1 MRGFGCQLF
10 IPGEGQLD
18 FACLPMP
25 QVSASSMDQ
34 INSDSAR
41 EIGHARTLAALSMPP
56 AAMRG
61 GVQAVLNETMA
72 VASERQASGIGLR
85 KPRIFLS

>member
-1 MRGFGCQLF
+1 MRGFQCQLF
-10 IPGEGQLD
+10 IPGEVELAN
-18 FACLPMP
+18 ACLPMP
-25 QVSASSMDQ
+25 QERASSIDQ

-72 VASERQASGIGLR
+72 VASERQASGRWLR
-85 KPRIFLS
+85 KPRIFLL